1 MPRLRSLRLSALLL
15 VAFVLALMPG
25 PAQAVE
31 VLLIPE
37 STNRSVQKFDPATGA
52 HLGVFINPDDTN
64 LSTPIDCAQN
74 ATGILVSD
82 QIDDAVRQY
91 DLNGGFIGTF
101 ASGID
106 NTRGMAS
113 HNGKLYCTAGQVD
126 AIPHYD
132 LDTGAP
138 LGNFIGPGI
147 GGLNSPFDILFRAN
161 DVLVASID
169 SDNILRYDLTGAPL
183 GVFATNIP
191 FGEQMCIAQNGNILV
206 AEFTRNAIIELT
218 PAGAEVAA
226 LAVSGPRGCYELAN
240 GNILTT
246 NSTGVHEVDRVS
258 GGIVNTKL
266 AGVGARFIEKVD
278 LAGVTSVEPSTWGQI
293 KSHFQR

>member
-1 MPRLRSLRLSALLL
+1 MLVLGALILGALFAGSAS
-15 VAFVLALMPG
+15 
-25 PAQAVE
+25 AVE

-52 HLGVFINPDDTN
+52 HLGVFINPDNTN

-91 DLNGGFIGTF
+91 DLNGVFVGTF

-113 HNGKLYCTAGQVD
+113 HGGKLYCTAGQVD

-132 LDTGAP
+132 LNAGTP
-138 LGNFIGPGI
+138 LGDFIGTGV

-183 GVFATNIP
+183 GVFATNIL
-191 FGEQMCIAQNGNILV
+191 FGEQMCIAQNGNVLV
-206 AEFTRNAIIELT
+206 ADFSRNAIIELT
-218 PAGAEVAA
+218 SAGAEVAA
-226 LAVSGPRGCYELAN
+226 LPVSGPRGCYELAN

-246 NSTGVHEVDRVS
+246 TASGVHEVDRVV

-266 AGVGARFIEKVD
+266 SGVGARFIEKVD
-278 LAGVTSVEPSTWGQI
+278 LDQPTAVEPSTWGRI
-293 KSHFQR
+293 KNQFQTP